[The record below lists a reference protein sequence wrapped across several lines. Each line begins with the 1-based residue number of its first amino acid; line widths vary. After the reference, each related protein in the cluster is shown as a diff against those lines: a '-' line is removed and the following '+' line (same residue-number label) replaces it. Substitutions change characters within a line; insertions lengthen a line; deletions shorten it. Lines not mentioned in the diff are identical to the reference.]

1 MAKYRKFFNAKARA
15 GSINKQNEL
24 KKQKHKLYDEDATGG
39 GQEEEKRETEESARA
54 TRNNT
59 EEESIVSKEENEKE
73 ERKRKLREKLYS
85 ENEKEEKLSRV
96 KRKRLD
102 KYVEHQIKR
111 EEKKDLLNKLE
122 KTKVDTNVFVPSKVL
137 GVGKQTRREEMAE
150 AIELEKQNRGNERT
164 KDILYEEREVRDLSD
179 EEVRK
184 EGNDNKLIFDDGN
197 QEEIM
202 KDSNDDNEHIRYS
215 RESTDTP
222 NFIDNRPATFG
233 GQGQG
238 FGFKNLQ
245 TIKKKKNKAV
255 PKYTWRLRV
264 DQQEK
269 SKNKIDDENDFLST
283 DDESDNAEQV
293 QDGSD
298 QEGSE
303 GSEGSEEEELY
314 SDEHSERF
322 DDESGQED
330 GMESSSGEE
339 SNDRET
345 DSSVPDED
353 EEVPKLLKNKPKHT
367 EVGESFKEWAI
378 QHTRKLEGNDQE
390 MTTPILSKETFEKYS
405 KPTLHKEDFEDLD
418 EEENFVPIDVNLERE
433 TVYVEVNRSPEIQS
447 QRLNLPAYGEEH
459 KIVEAVHHH
468 DSVIICGETGSGKTT
483 QVPQFLY
490 EAGYGSHLSQSHSGM
505 IAITQP
511 RRVAAVSMAERVKNE
526 LGDHGDRV
534 AYQIRFDSSV
544 RNEGYENGTTMKFMT
559 DGILLREMMSDLL
572 LKKYSVII
580 IDEAHERN
588 VNTDI
593 LIGMLTRV
601 VKLRRQYHNF
611 NKEKYQPL
619 KIIIMSATLRITDF
633 TENKLLFR
641 RPPPVLKINSRQYPV
656 SIHFNRRTRVDYI
669 QEAFR
674 KVRKIHTGLPPGGIL
689 VFLSGRNEINDL
701 VKRLRREFPVN
712 KKIKKDLNYDHYEE
726 YPPVTLDKNT
736 AAEVEDVEFSVD
748 SKEKTEGLESEDS
761 GLGSQ
766 SEEDDIEFQEETN
779 QQAEGTPLY
788 VLPLYSLLP
797 TSEQVKVFQKPPKG
811 CRLCVVATNVAET
824 SITIPEVRYVVDSGR
839 AKERKYNHETGVQSY
854 EVDWISKASAEQRAG
869 RAGRSGPGHCYRLYS
884 SAVFE
889 EYFETF
895 GEPEISKCA
904 VESVVLS
911 MKSMGIDQ
919 VVNFPFPTPP
929 VRSSLRKAE
938 NLLCNLGAL
947 DKETKQIT
955 DLGRVMS
962 LFPLSPRFAKI
973 LIVGNQFDCLPYI
986 LAIVSALSVGD
997 PFLSE
1002 SEVGIAKEADDE
1014 ETESASTVGEK
1025 ERMRSLRTQYY
1036 RSREMFCR
1044 LDKFSDVLKILSAI
1058 CAFDH
1063 VPSDEKDK
1071 FLREYFLRPK
1081 IVEEI
1086 RKLRK
1091 QIFNLVSMY
1100 TKKEGAGAVCSEK
1113 EFKLGMPDRRQVS
1126 AIKQMVCS
1134 GFIDQVAVRADL
1146 VSDLESPNK
1155 LEISRI
1161 PYISITPIPKGDEGL
1176 DSYLY
1181 IHPSSIITSSG
1192 SVPPSYLVFHSLNKG
1207 TGRGGKGVRLRMMC
1221 LSDISAKLLSNVAK
1235 NSSLLSYSKPLG
1247 FPYQPKLLSAT
1258 KRECYVVP
1266 RYGTFIDNGTVIDLP
1281 VVKLTQTKKNNTWV
1295 RD

>member
-24 KKQKHKLYDEDATGG
+24 KKQKHKLYDEDAGE
-39 GQEEEKRETEESARA
+39 GQEGDGKETEKSVGP
-54 TRNNT
+54 TKND
-59 EEESIVSKEENEKE
+59 EEGETSVSKEDREKD

-122 KTKVDTNVFVPSKVL
+122 KTKVDTNIFVPSKVL
-137 GVGKQTRREEMAE
+137 GVGRQTRREEMAE

-164 KDILYEEREVRDLSD
+164 KDILYEERKGQDLFD
-179 EEVRK
+179 EEGQK
-184 EGNDNKLIFDDGN
+184 EKNDGN
-197 QEEIM
+197 FIFQERNQPESIN
-202 KDSNDDNEHIRYS
+202 DSKVDNEHL
-215 RESTDTP
+215 EDTGKSTDKSA
-222 NFIDNRPATFG
+222 FIDNRPAKFG

-238 FGFKNLQ
+238 FGFQNVR
-245 TIKKKKNKAV
+245 TIKKSHKAV

-269 SKNKIDDENDFLST
+269 SKNKVDDENDFLST
-283 DDESDNAEQV
+283 DDEDDTAEKIQGESE
-293 QDGSD
+293 Q
-298 QEGSE
+298 QGSE
-303 GSEGSEEEELY
+303 GSEGAEGAEMY
-314 SDEHSERF
+314 SAEHSEKS

-330 GMESSSGEE
+330 SADSSSGEE
-339 SNDRET
+339 SSGRET
-345 DSSVPDED
+345 DSSVSGED
-353 EEVPKLLKNKPKHT
+353 EEVPKLLKNKHKHT
-367 EVGESFKEWAI
+367 EVGESFKEWAT
-378 QHTRKLEGNDQE
+378 QHIKKLEGNDQE
-390 MTTPILSKETFEKYS
+390 KTTPLLSKETFEKYS

-447 QRLNLPAYGEEH
+447 QRLNLPVYSEEH

-468 DSVIICGETGSGKTT
+468 DCIIICGETGSGKTT

-490 EAGYGSHLSQSHSGM
+490 EAGYGSQLSQTHSGM

-511 RRVAAVSMAERVKNE
+511 RRVAAVSMADRVKNE

-544 RNEGYENGTTMKFMT
+544 RNEGYENGTAMKFMT

-601 VKLRRQYHNF
+601 VKLRRQYHNSD
-611 NKEKYQPL
+611 KGKYQPL
-619 KIIIMSATLRITDF
+619 KVIVMSATLRITDF
-633 TENKLLFR
+633 TENKQLFR
-641 RPPPVLKINSRQYPV
+641 KPPPVLRINSRQYPV
-656 SIHFNRRTRVDYI
+656 SVHFNRRTRVDYI
-669 QEAFR
+669 QEAFK
-674 KVRKIHTGLPPGGIL
+674 KVSKIHTRLPPGGVL
-689 VFLSGRNEINDL
+689 VFLTGKNEINDL
-701 VKRLRREFPVN
+701 VKRLRKEFPLN
-712 KKIKKDLNYDHYEE
+712 KKIRKNVNYDAYEE
-726 YPPVTLDKNT
+726 TPQVTLDKNT
-736 AAEVEDVEFSVD
+736 TTEVEDVDFSVE
-748 SKEKTEGLESEDS
+748 SNEKTQGIESEDS
-761 GLGSQ
+761 GLDSQ
-766 SEEDDIEFQEETN
+766 SEEDEPEFEEEAT
-779 QQAEGTPLY
+779 QRTEDSPLY

-797 TSEQVKVFQKPPKG
+797 TSEQVKVFQRPPRG

-854 EVDWISKASAEQRAG
+854 EVDWISKASAEQRTG

-889 EYFETF
+889 DYFETF

-929 VRSSLRKAE
+929 ERSSLRKAE
-938 NLLCNLGAL
+938 SLLCNLGAL

-973 LIVGNQFDCLPYI
+973 LIVGNQYDCLPYI

-1002 SEVGIAKEADDE
+1002 NEVGIEREADDE
-1014 ETESASTVGEK
+1014 ESESVATVGEK
-1025 ERMRSLRTQYY
+1025 ERMRSVRTQYY
-1036 RSREMFCR
+1036 RSREIFCR

-1071 FLREYFLRPK
+1071 FIREYFLRPK

-1086 RKLRK
+1086 GKLRK
-1091 QIFNLVSMY
+1091 QIFNLVSIY
-1100 TKKEGAGAVCSEK
+1100 TKKEGAAASFTEK
-1113 EFKLGMPDRRQVS
+1113 EFKLGIPDRKQIS

-1161 PYISITPIPKGDEGL
+1161 PYISIAPIPSSDEET

-1181 IHPSSIITSSG
+1181 IHPSSILTSTG

-1207 TGRGGKGVRLRMMC
+1207 TRRGGKGARLRMMC
-1221 LSDISAKLLSNVAK
+1221 LSDISTKLLSNVAK

-1258 KRECYVVP
+1258 KRECYVIP

-1281 VVKLTQTKKNNTWV
+1281 VVKLTQTKKNNAWV
-1295 RD
+1295 ID